1 MLRFRKSDRN
11 EYPDWEE
18 QLLSDLVAHYGG
30 TALESFVSKDGKC
43 NFISIGNYSPDGK
56 YIDNGQR
63 INPIGKA
70 AEKRLKKNDLVM
82 VLNDKTAAGT
92 IIGSTILIDSDNYIY
107 NQRSERMVCN
117 ESVFP
122 TFMWYYINSPV
133 IKNKILKMKQGATQ
147 IYVNFVS
154 VYNMKTNIPCLEE
167 QQKIADFL
175 SKMDEKIS
183 NQEAVVSDY
192 EELKKGLMQ
201 KIFSQEIRFKADDGS
216 EYPEWEEKT
225 FMEVFNVIQN
235 NTFSRDCLNKNEGEV
250 LNIHYGDVLIKYGS
264 ITDICKEEIPF
275 INIDILLDKFT
286 KESYLCNGDIVISDT
301 AEDMTVGKATE
312 IYGVAEKKVLS
323 GLHTIPCRPKMTFAP
338 RYLGYY
344 INSEEYHN
352 QLIPLIQGIKVSS
365 ISKGNISKTIITYP
379 CLEEQQ
385 KIADCLS
392 AMDKKI
398 EAEKKILE
406 DWKELKK
413 ALLQQMFV

>member
-1 MLRFRKSDRN
+1 M
-11 EYPDWEE
+11 
-18 QLLSDLVAHYGG
+18 
-30 TALESFVSKDGKC
+30 
-43 NFISIGNYSPDGK
+43 
-56 YIDNGQR
+56 
-63 INPIGKA
+63 
-70 AEKRLKKNDLVM
+70 
-82 VLNDKTAAGT
+82 
-92 IIGSTILIDSDNYIY
+92 
-107 NQRSERMVCN
+107 
-117 ESVFP
+117 
-122 TFMWYYINSPV
+122 
-133 IKNKILKMKQGATQ
+133 
-147 IYVNFVS
+147 
-154 VYNMKTNIPCLEE
+154 
-167 QQKIADFL
+167 
-175 SKMDEKIS
+175 
-183 NQEAVVSDY
+183 
-192 EELKKGLMQ
+192 
-201 KIFSQEIRFKADDGS
+201 
-216 EYPEWEEKT
+216 
-225 FMEVFNVIQN
+225 
-235 NTFSRDCLNKNEGEV
+235 
-250 LNIHYGDVLIKYGS
+250 
-264 ITDICKEEIPF
+264 
-275 INIDILLDKFT
+275 DKFT